1 MQDNNLIDVNLT
13 SEMKTSFIDYA
24 MSVIVS
30 RALPDVRDGLKPVQ
44 RRILYGMN
52 ELGVTPDKPHKKSAR
67 ITGDVMGKYHPHGD
81 SSIYEA
87 MVRMA
92 QWWSYRY
99 MLVDG
104 HGNFGS
110 MDGDGAA
117 AQRYTEARMSKIALE
132 MLRDLNKNTVDFQ
145 DNYDGSEREPI
156 VLPSRIPNLL
166 VNGATGIAVG
176 MATNIP
182 PHNLAETIDAVK
194 LMMDNP
200 EVTTR
205 ELMEV
210 LPGPDFPTG
219 GLVMGKSGIHRA
231 YETGKGSIVLR
242 SRTEIETTKSG
253 RERIVVTEFPYMV
266 NKTKV
271 HEHIVRLAQEKRI
284 EGITAVRDE
293 SSREGV
299 RFVIEVR
306 RDASANVILNNL
318 FKLTQL
324 QTNFS
329 FNMLAIE
336 KGVPKILS
344 LRQILADYIAHQKE
358 VVVRRTQFDKDKA
371 EARAH
376 ILEGLL
382 IALDHLDEVITIIRN
397 SQTDAEAQAEL
408 MARFELTERQS
419 QAILDM
425 RLRRLTG
432 LERDKIQNEYDDLLA
447 LITDLA
453 DILAKPERVIAIIKE
468 ELDESKRK
476 FADARR
482 TELMVGEV
490 VSLEDEDLIE
500 EEDIVITLS
509 NKGYIKRLAQDEFRS
524 QKRGGRGVQGTGVND
539 DDFVRDI
546 VSTSTHDHLYF
557 MTNKGRVYRLKGYE
571 IPEYGRTAKGLP
583 IVNLLKLDEGETIQT
598 VINAKS
604 DEASDNNHLV
614 FVTRQ
619 GLVKRTKEAEFKNIR
634 QNGLIALKLRE
645 GDELINVFLTNG
657 NEEIIIGTKF
667 GYSVRFKEDTIRS
680 MSRMAAGVKGVTL
693 RDGDQVV
700 GAAAI
705 TEDQEVL
712 IITEKGYGKRTSA
725 TEYPTK
731 GRGGKGI
738 KTANITDKMV
748 TLQAL

>member
-1 MQDNNLIDVNLT
+1 
-13 SEMKTSFIDYA
+13 
-24 MSVIVS
+24 
-30 RALPDVRDGLKPVQ
+30 
-44 RRILYGMN
+44 
-52 ELGVTPDKPHKKSAR
+52 
-67 ITGDVMGKYHPHGD
+67 
-81 SSIYEA
+81 
-87 MVRMA
+87 
-92 QWWSYRY
+92 

-324 QTNFS
+324 QTNFASICWPLKRVCPKS
-329 FNMLAIE
+329 FPCVKFWLT
-336 KGVPKILS
+336 IL
-344 LRQILADYIAHQKE
+344 
-358 VVVRRTQFDKDKA
+358 
-371 EARAH
+371 
-376 ILEGLL
+376 
-382 IALDHLDEVITIIRN
+382 
-397 SQTDAEAQAEL
+397 
-408 MARFELTERQS
+408 LT
-419 QAILDM
+419 
-425 RLRRLTG
+425 
-432 LERDKIQNEYDDLLA
+432 K
-447 LITDLA
+447 
-453 DILAKPERVIAIIKE
+453 
-468 ELDESKRK
+468 
-476 FADARR
+476 
-482 TELMVGEV
+482 
-490 VSLEDEDLIE
+490 
-500 EEDIVITLS
+500 
-509 NKGYIKRLAQDEFRS
+509 KRLWSVVHSLIR
-524 QKRGGRGVQGTGVND
+524 
-539 DDFVRDI
+539 I
-546 VSTSTHDHLYF
+546 
-557 MTNKGRVYRLKGYE
+557 RLKHV
-571 IPEYGRTAKGLP
+571 P
-583 IVNLLKLDEGETIQT
+583 I
-598 VINAKS
+598 
-604 DEASDNNHLV
+604 
-614 FVTRQ
+614 F
-619 GLVKRTKEAEFKNIR
+619 
-634 QNGLIALKLRE
+634 
-645 GDELINVFLTNG
+645 
-657 NEEIIIGTKF
+657 
-667 GYSVRFKEDTIRS
+667 
-680 MSRMAAGVKGVTL
+680 
-693 RDGDQVV
+693 
-700 GAAAI
+700 
-705 TEDQEVL
+705 
-712 IITEKGYGKRTSA
+712 
-725 TEYPTK
+725 
-731 GRGGKGI
+731 
-738 KTANITDKMV
+738 
-748 TLQAL
+748 